1 VVTGRI
7 SCHIVRVFRSI
18 NSSAHTFYR
27 LFLADVDI
35 TLKRFHDITSI
46 CGHIPRRCFKA
57 ALSLEALSTA
67 TRVILAAIDETKK
80 LSDAVTKV
88 HNGQPIHRAFK
99 IFPSPKSRF
108 FINCLVRPVSDWA
121 FSQMMVELGRQG
133 ADAAY
138 NFYEAIQG
146 SCDSAELVGRMFE
159 TKVHAFFRS
168 ITTPRSF
175 TAFSLDDRSITFDIK
190 FSSSTKHYTFGAKQR
205 FEGRLASSVN
215 NRESCYLK
223 PLSRYFATFDSFL
236 YQPEIPLSGSQPLI
250 GFQVTTAYEHRI
262 SVVDLKELQ
271 ACLNPKVS
279 PLKALRP
286 TPAKKLILL
295 FVVPEPMAASFRKM
309 QFTGDAAYWGEKITQ
324 FVLELPEPEVIRL

>member
-1 VVTGRI
+1 VGRI
-7 SCHIVRVFRSI
+7 SCHVVRVFRSI

-46 CGHIPRRCFKA
+46 CGYIPRRCFA
-57 ALSLEALSTA
+57 AGLSLEALSTA
-67 TRVILAAIDETKK
+67 TRIILTAIDETKN
-80 LSDAVTKV
+80 LSDTVAKV
-88 HNGQPIHRAFK
+88 DNGRPIHHAFE
-99 IFPSPKSRF
+99 IFPSPESRRW
-108 FINCLVRPVSDWA
+108 INCLVRPVSDWA

-138 NFYEAIQG
+138 HFYEAIQG
-146 SCDSAELVGRMFE
+146 SRDSADLVGRMFE
-159 TKVHAFFRS
+159 TKVHVFFRS

-175 TAFSLDDRSITFDIK
+175 TAFSLDDRSTTFDIK
-190 FSSSTKHYTFGAKQR
+190 FSSSTTHYTFGAKQR
-205 FEGRLASSVN
+205 FAGKLALSVN

-236 YQPEIPLSGSQPLI
+236 YQPEITLSGSQPLI

-262 SVVDLKELQ
+262 SVVGLKELQ
-271 ACLNPKVS
+271 ACLNPQVP
-279 PLKALRP
+279 PLKTLRP
-286 TPAKKLILL
+286 TQAKKLILL

-309 QFTGDAAYWGEKITQ
+309 QFTGNAAYWGEKITQ
-324 FVLELPEPEVIRL
+324 FVLELPEPEVIRS